1 MTGRIGKLQLK
12 NIQQQVH
19 EYNVT
24 LTKIIPMDIG
34 HGNDTVH
41 EEISHLFTN
50 RVWLHEQF
58 ASLGTNGKMAPFWQ
72 QVQELDKILIK
83 QRWMILDHALD
94 YYKYERQ
101 RLKMPKA
108 YWWWYLDELE
118 SGEFPEWVMPE
129 AKEVDVTAAF

>member
-1 MTGRIGKLQLK
+1 MAGHIGKLQLK
-12 NIQQQVH
+12 NIEQQVH

-24 LTKIIPMDIG
+24 LTKIIPMEIE

-41 EEISHLFTN
+41 EEISHLLTN

-58 ASLGTNGKMAPFWQ
+58 ASLGTNGKMDPFWQ
-72 QVQELDKILIK
+72 QVQQLDKILIK
-83 QRWMILDHALD
+83 QRRMILDHADD
-94 YYKYERQ
+94 YYKQERK

-118 SGEFPEWVMPE
+118 SPELSE
-129 AKEVDVTAAF
+129 